1 MDKASGSVFLG
12 TVCEGAVALGQ
23 IVHDLGEKRGRL
35 CGGFDLDGIE
45 PVVDEP
51 GCVSALRRVVA
62 PVVEIGSQGNP
73 WFLPR
78 TQTIGLVGRRSA
90 LLPFQ
95 SPSSQSGTWRPVVI
109 VTQEEL
115 SIDRL

>member
-35 CGGFDLDGIE
+35 CGGFDLDGVE

-62 PVVEIGSQGNP
+62 PVVEIGSKGNP
-73 WFLPR
+73 GFCYEPR
-78 TQTIGLVGRRSA
+78 QSVWLAGEVRCCPFNPHQVNRGRGD
-90 LLPFQ
+90 LL
-95 SPSSQSGTWRPVVI
+95 
-109 VTQEEL
+109 
-115 SIDRL
+115 